1 VVVRGSVKFQ
11 VQYFIRAVLSRLPA
25 LSSPLNYSPPVSAW
39 LGRHRM
45 GGSYCCYSAVSAPEA
60 DMSALGEIAT

>member
-1 VVVRGSVKFQ
+1 MKVAVGVAERGSVKFI

-25 LSSPLNYSPPVSAW
+25 LSRPLNYSPPVSAW

-45 GGSYCCYSAVSAPEA
+45 GVILLLLWCISTG
-60 DMSALGEIAT
+60 G